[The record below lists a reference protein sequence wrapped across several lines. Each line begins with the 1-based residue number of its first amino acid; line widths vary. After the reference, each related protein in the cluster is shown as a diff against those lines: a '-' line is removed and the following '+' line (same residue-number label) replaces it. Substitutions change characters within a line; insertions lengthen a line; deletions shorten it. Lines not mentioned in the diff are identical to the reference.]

1 MKKSY
6 EQFLNR
12 QTLLNKQYGDSY
24 TQKQHNRG
32 KLTARER
39 ILLLFDEGTFEE
51 TDAYT
56 PPANSSFG
64 KTVQSFGDGVITGFG
79 EVNGRLVYAY
89 SQDFNVL
96 GGSLGAMHASKIAKV
111 QNMALKTG
119 SPIIGLIDS
128 GGARIQEGISGLN
141 GYADIFK
148 CNVLSSGVIPQISV
162 IMGPAAG
169 GAVYSPALT
178 DFIFMTADTSYMFVT
193 GPNVVKEVLN
203 ETVTTE
209 DLGGASVHGTKSGV
223 ADFVYNDDENT
234 ILGVK
239 QLLSYLPSNNMEN
252 PPYKK
257 NSVAQSN
264 INPELLRSIVPED
277 PDKPYDV
284 KEIIK
289 LIVDNGEYFEVAEN
303 HAMNIVTTLARIDGK
318 VVGIIANQPKV
329 MAGTLDIDSSV
340 KGARFINICN
350 SFNIPIITLEDVP
363 GFLPGTDQ
371 EHDGIIRHGAK
382 LLYAY
387 TFASVP
393 KITIILRKAYGGAY
407 IVMNS
412 KGIGGDFSFAW
423 PTAEIAVMGPEGAI
437 AILYRK
443 ELADAEDPVSLKKEL
458 TDKYREEVTNPYIA
472 DEKGFID
479 EVIDPASTRRRI
491 ITCLKA
497 LERKTELRPDRKHG
511 NMPL

>member
-6 EQFLNR
+6 EQFKAR
-12 QTLLNKQYGDSY
+12 QELLGKQYDEAY
-24 TQKQHNRG
+24 YQKQHKRG

-51 TDAYT
+51 TDSCT
-56 PPANSSFG
+56 PPAAASFG
-64 KTVQSFGDGVITGFG
+64 KTVKAFGDGVITGFG
-79 EVNGRLVYAY
+79 RVNGRLVYAY

-96 GGSLGAMHASKIAKV
+96 GGSLGSMHAAKIAKI
-111 QNMALKTG
+111 QDLALKTG
-119 SPIIGLIDS
+119 SPVVALIDS
-128 GGARIQEGISGLN
+128 GGARIQEGISSLN

-148 CNVLSSGVIPQISV
+148 RNILSSGVIPQISV

-203 ETVTTE
+203 ETVSTE
-209 DLGGASVHGTKSGV
+209 DLGGASVHGAKSGV

-234 ILGVK
+234 IQGVK
-239 QLLSYLPSNNMEN
+239 KLLSYLPSNNVEN
-252 PPYKK
+252 PPLAET
-257 NSVAQSN
+257 NDTAN
-264 INPELLRSIVPED
+264 RIEERLRNIVPED

-284 KEIIK
+284 KDIIE
-289 LIVDNGEYFEVAEN
+289 LIVDNGEYMEVAEN
-303 HAMNIVTTLARIDGK
+303 HAMNIFTGFARMDGQ

-340 KGARFINICN
+340 KAARFINICD

-387 TFASVP
+387 TYATVP

-423 PTAEIAVMGPEGAI
+423 PTAEIAVMGPDGAI

-443 ELADAEDPVSLKKEL
+443 ELEQAEDPIALKKEL
-458 TDKYREEVTNPYIA
+458 TQKYREEVTNPYIA
-472 DEKGFID
+472 DEKGYID
-479 EVIDPASTRRRI
+479 EVIDPASTRSKI
-491 ITCLKA
+491 INMLKA
-497 LERKTELRPDRKHG
+497 LQRKTEYRPKRKHG

>member
-6 EQFLNR
+6 EQFLAR
-12 QTLLNKQYGDSY
+12 QELLNQQYDAKY
-24 TQKQHNRG
+24 FEKQHKRG

-39 ILLLFDEGTFEE
+39 ILLLFDEGSFEE

-56 PPANSSFG
+56 PPASASFG
-64 KTVQSFGDGVITGFG
+64 KTIRSFGDGVVTGFG
-79 EVNGRLVYAY
+79 KVNGRMVCAF

-96 GGSLGAMHASKIAKV
+96 GGSLGSHHAAKIVKI
-111 QNMALKTG
+111 QDLALKTG
-119 SPIIGLIDS
+119 VPVVGLIDS
-128 GGARIQEGISGLN
+128 GGARIQEGISSLN
-141 GYADIFK
+141 GYADIFRR
-148 CNVLSSGVIPQISV
+148 NVLSSGVIPQISV

-234 ILGVK
+234 ILAVK
-239 QLLSYLPSNNMEN
+239 KLLSYLPSNNLET
-252 PPYKK
+252 PLSVKK
-257 NSVAQSN
+257 PSLHKSAQ
-264 INPELLRSIVPED
+264 ERLRYIVPED

-284 KEIIK
+284 KEIME
-289 LIVDNGEYFEVAEN
+289 LLVDYGEYMEVGEN
-303 HAMNIVTTLARIDGK
+303 HAMNIITAFARIDGR

-340 KGARFINICN
+340 KAARFINICN
-350 SFNIPIITLEDVP
+350 SFNVPIITLEDVP

-387 TFASVP
+387 TNATVP

-423 PTAEIAVMGPEGAI
+423 PTAEIAVMGPDGAI

-443 ELADAEDPVSLKKEL
+443 ELEESEDPFSLKKEL
-458 TDKYREEVTNPYIA
+458 TQKYRDEVTNPYIA

-479 EVIDPASTRRRI
+479 EVIDPAQTRSKI
-491 ITCLKA
+491 ITCLEA
-497 LERKTELRPDRKHG
+497 LQGKTELRLDRKQG
-511 NMPL
+511 NVPL

>member
-1 MKKSY
+1 MRKAY
-6 EQFLNR
+6 EQFVAR
-12 QTLLNKQYGDSY
+12 EQLLNKQYGEAY
-24 TQKQHNRG
+24 YKKQHQRG

-39 ILLLFDEGTFEE
+39 ILLLFDKGTFEE
-51 TDAYT
+51 MDAYA
-56 PPANSSFG
+56 PPASTSFG
-64 KTVQSFGDGVITGFG
+64 KSVKAFGDGVITGFG
-79 EVNGRLVYAY
+79 NVNGRLVYAF

-96 GGSLGAMHASKIAKV
+96 GGSLGSVHASKIVKI
-111 QNMALKTG
+111 QELALKTG
-119 SPIIGLIDS
+119 SPIVGLIDS
-128 GGARIQEGISGLN
+128 GGARIQEGVTSLN

-148 CNVLSSGVIPQISV
+148 NNVLASGVIPQISV

-203 ETVTTE
+203 ETVSTE
-209 DLGGASVHGTKSGV
+209 DLGGASVHCSKSGV
-223 ADFVYNDDENT
+223 ADFVYNDDANT

-239 QLLSYLPSNNMEN
+239 KLLSYLPSNNMEN
-252 PPYKK
+252 AP
-257 NSVAQSN
+257 SVQTDDKVNRIEEA
-264 INPELLRSIVPED
+264 LRTVVPDD

-284 KEIIK
+284 KDIVS
-289 LIVDNGEYFEVAEN
+289 LLVDNGDYLEIAEN
-303 HAMNIVTTLARIDGK
+303 HAANIFTAFARIDGNA
-318 VVGIIANQPKV
+318 VGIVANQPKV

-340 KGARFINICN
+340 KAARFVNICD

-387 TFASVP
+387 TYASVP
-393 KITIILRKAYGGAY
+393 KITIIIRKAYGGAY

-423 PTAEIAVMGPEGAI
+423 PSAEIAVMGPDGAI

-443 ELADAEDPVSLKKEL
+443 ELEESENPAALKKEL
-458 TDKYREEVTNPYIA
+458 TQKYRDEVANPYLA

-479 EVIDPASTRRRI
+479 EVIDPAVTRYKIVRA
-491 ITCLKA
+491 LKA
-497 LERKTELRPDRKHG
+497 LEKKTEHKPKRKHG